1 MQFLEGGF
9 PYWHISGMK
18 AGSVPV
24 AVRAGLA
31 LRLRVEG
38 WVDIPV
44 GIGARFRF
52 GRAEALHVPLLGPQ
66 LLEVLI

>member
-1 MQFLEGGF
+1 
-9 PYWHISGMK
+9 MK